1 MHRTL
6 RVTLLALATTLAASA
21 AAAVLI
27 AKPLTALPECPYTSQ
42 PACGCAQT
50 ATNPVTGATC
60 TLSSWSCGSSGNVC
74 EQECSYVC
82 N

>member
-1 MHRTL
+1 MQSAL
-6 RVTLLALATTLAASA
+6 RVTLLSLAISLVASVSA
-21 AAAVLI
+21 AFLVST
-27 AKPLTALPECPYTSQ
+27 PLAALPECPYTSQ